1 VGLEARARIRPDAPR
16 PLKAEGTVFGMRS
29 IRRFSIA
36 TLAIPVAVVMLI
48 GPVGASA
55 TVQVIS
61 TDPLTSST
69 GQHQTEVE
77 PDTFAVGATIV
88 SAFQVGRI
96 YNGGAAAVGGAR
108 STDGGA
114 NWSHGLLPGLTQS
127 APSPGPYSRATDP
140 SVAYDARHGQWLI
153 ATLAMTGTTGVGVAV
168 NRSSNGSTW
177 GNAILA
183 ASKGSNLDKSWIVC
197 DNTPTSPYYGH
208 CYIEYDANGN
218 GDLIYNATSTDGGST
233 WSTPVATTDSAH
245 GIGGQPLVRADGVVI
260 VPIDNAAETGLLAYR
275 STDGGQT
282 WGSTTKVAS
291 FQHHRVHA
299 NLRDGNL
306 VSAEIDGSG
315 TVYVVW
321 EDCRFRTSCSSN
333 DIVVASSSDGLTW
346 AGPFRVPIDAT
357 TSTVDHFIPGIGV
370 DVSTSGAGAHVAL
383 TYYFYPVSNCSG
395 TACQLQV
402 GQISSSA
409 GLSGW
414 GAPTTLTS
422 GAMATRWLAKT
433 SQGRMV
439 GDYISTSYV
448 SGNPVAAFP
457 IATAPDSL
465 FHESMAAGGA

>member
-1 VGLEARARIRPDAPR
+1 MRA
-16 PLKAEGTVFGMRS
+16 
-29 IRRFSIA
+29 IRRFTA
-36 TLAIPVAVVMLI
+36 AALAIPVAVTMLT
-48 GPVGASA
+48 GYAGAA
-55 TVQVIS
+55 GTVQVIS
-61 TDPLTSST
+61 TDPLTGTT

-77 PDTFAVGATIV
+77 PDTFASGSTIV

-96 YNGGAAAVGGAR
+96 YNGGAAAVGWAL

-114 NWSHGLLPGLTQS
+114 NWSHGLLPGLTQA

-140 SVAYDARHGQWLI
+140 SVAYDAAHGQWLI
-153 ATLAMTGTTGVGVAV
+153 ATLVMSGTSGVGVAV

-177 GNAILA
+177 GNSILA
-183 ASKGSNLDKSWIVC
+183 ASKGANLDKDWVVC
-197 DNTPTSPYYGH
+197 DNTSTSPYFGH

-245 GIGGQPLVRADGVVI
+245 GIGGQPLVRADGIVI

-282 WGSTTKVAS
+282 WGPTTKVAT
-291 FQHHRVHA
+291 FLHHRVHA
-299 NLRDGNL
+299 NIRDGNL
-306 VSAEIDGSG
+306 PSAEIDGNG

-321 EDCRFRTSCSSN
+321 EDCRFRTNCSSN
-333 DIVVASSSDGLTW
+333 DIVVATSSNGLTW
-346 AGPFRVPIDAT
+346 SGPVRVPIDPT

-370 DVSTSGAGAHVAL
+370 DSSTSGASVNVSL
-383 TYYFYPVSNCSG
+383 TYYFFPVANCSASNC
-395 TACQLQV
+395 ALQV
-402 GQISSSA
+402 GQISSSS

-422 GAMATRWLAKT
+422 SPMKGRWLAKT
-433 SQGRMV
+433 NQGRML

-448 SGNPVAAFP
+448 SGHPIAAFP
-457 IATAPDSL
+457 IATAPDSV